1 MQHSN
6 ILVSGY
12 GKNSV
17 FGTVFLEKGMREEV
31 IFYSV
36 KQVTRDRTQA
46 SCTGSPGY

>member
-17 FGTVFLEKGMREEV
+17 FGTVFLEKGMREDN
-31 IFYSV
+31 FM
-36 KQVTRDRTQA
+36 A
-46 SCTGSPGY
+46 MGCFMGCFMG